1 MTEITSAIV
10 VALLSLMGNC
20 LTWWLAHRKSTALVT
35 YRLEQL
41 EKKVEKHNNVVER
54 VTTMETNV
62 TSMSKDLDKIK
73 ERVWLND

>member
-1 MTEITSAIV
+1 MPEITSAII
-10 VALLSLMGNC
+10 VAVLSLIGNC
-20 LTWWLAHRKSTALVT
+20 LTSWLAHQKSTALVT

-54 VTTMETNV
+54 MATMETNV
-62 TSMSKDLDKIK
+62 TDISKDLDKIK

>member
-1 MTEITSAIV
+1 MEIVSAIV
-10 VALLSLMGNC
+10 VALLSLIGNC
-20 LTWWLAHRKSTALVT
+20 LTSWLAHRKSTALVT

-54 VTTMETNV
+54 MTTVESNV
-62 TSMSKDLDKIK
+62 KNISNDLDKIK

>member
-1 MTEITSAIV
+1 MTEITSAII
-10 VALLSLMGNC
+10 VAVLSLIGNC
-20 LTWWLAHRKSTALVT
+20 LTSWLAHRKSTALVT

-54 VTTMETNV
+54 MATMETNV
-62 TSMSKDLDKIK
+62 TDISKDLDKIK

>member
-1 MTEITSAIV
+1 MSEITSAII
-10 VALLSLMGNC
+10 VAALSLIGNC
-20 LTWWLAHRKSTALVT
+20 ITSWLAHRKSTALVT

-62 TSMSKDLDKIK
+62 TNISKDLDKIK

>member
-1 MTEITSAIV
+1 MPEITSAII
-10 VALLSLMGNC
+10 VAVLSLIGNC
-20 LTWWLAHRKSTALVT
+20 ITSWLAHRKSTALVT

-54 VTTMETNV
+54 VATMETNV
-62 TSMSKDLDKIK
+62 TSMNKDLDKIK

>member
-1 MTEITSAIV
+1 MTEVTAAIV
-10 VALLSLMGNC
+10 VALLSLIGNC
-20 LTWWLAHRKSTALVT
+20 LTSWFAHRKNTALIT

-54 VTTMETNV
+54 MTTMETNV
-62 TSMSKDLDKIK
+62 TNMSKDLDKIK

>member
-1 MTEITSAIV
+1 MPEITSAII
-10 VALLSLMGNC
+10 VAVLSLIGNC
-20 LTWWLAHRKSTALVT
+20 ITSWLAHRKSTALVT

-54 VTTMETNV
+54 MATMETNV
-62 TSMSKDLDKIK
+62 TDISKDLDKIK

>member
-1 MTEITSAIV
+1 MTEITSAII
-10 VALLSLMGNC
+10 VAALSLIGNC
-20 LTWWLAHRKSTALVT
+20 LTSWLAHRKSTALVT

-54 VTTMETNV
+54 MATMETNV
-62 TSMSKDLDKIK
+62 TAISKDLDKIK